1 MQDNGFLL
9 FYFDENVFFPHYV
22 CRQKKKKRK
31 TKAFLKTRLD
41 KAIFWGL
48 LLEDRE
54 KGNRDVGQLEKEK
67 HGKIETPMEK
77 E

>member
-1 MQDNGFLL
+1 MLAKKEEK
-9 FYFDENVFFPHYV
+9 ENEG
-22 CRQKKKKRK
+22 
-31 TKAFLKTRLD
+31 FLKTRLD
-41 KAIFWGL
+41 KVIFWGL
-48 LLEDRE
+48 LLEDCE